1 MFAKITSVFRHA
13 LSDQEDIVQIEIL
26 PRLIMPTVI
35 SSAATKIR
43 IMERD
48 AFIFDRNASLGV
60 IKV

>member
-26 PRLIMPTVI
+26 PRLIMPTVM
-35 SSAATKIR
+35 SSAATEIR
-43 IMERD
+43 IMGRD